1 MTTYDTI
8 FSPISAGRLLDVA
21 TGRGGFIHALIESL
35 NSYDEIIGIDTIAGT
50 EAIFA
55 ETFADKPISYR
66 QMDASTL
73 EFDDASFDT
82 VCIANSLHHMSA
94 PVRVLAE
101 MQRVLKPGGRFII
114 SEMFRDGLTDA
125 QETHALLHHWWAAVD
140 SAEGIVHNETYT
152 KQELVELAQS
162 TKISKWEFHEVAYLD
177 EDPKDEA
184 TIQQLDGI
192 IDRYISKAEN
202 LSNDGTQLIERG
214 QALRRRI
221 HEIGFHGATA
231 LVAIGVKSYR

>member
-1 MTTYDTI
+1 MTTFETI

-21 TGRGGFIHALIESL
+21 TGRGGFIHALVETL
-35 NSYDEIIGIDTIAGT
+35 HSYDEIIGIDTIAGT
-50 EAIFA
+50 EAIFT

-73 EFDDASFDT
+73 EFDDASFGT
-82 VCIANSLHHMSA
+82 VCIANSLHHMPD
-94 PVRVLAE
+94 PVLVLAE

-152 KQELVELAQS
+152 KQELVDLAKG
-162 TKISKWEFHEVAYLD
+162 TEISEWAFHEVAYLD

-184 TIQQLDGI
+184 TIKQLDQI

-202 LSNDGTQLIERG
+202 LSNGGTQLIERG
-214 QALRRRI
+214 QALRTRV

-231 LVAIGVKSYR
+231 LVAIGMK

>member
-1 MTTYDTI
+1 MTSFETI
-8 FSPISAGRLLDVA
+8 FSPISAGRVLDVA

-35 NSYDEIIGIDTIAGT
+35 NSYDEIIGIDTVAGT
-50 EAIFA
+50 EAVFA
-55 ETFADKPISYR
+55 ESFANKPISYR

-73 EFDDASFDT
+73 EFDDVSFDT
-82 VCIANSLHHMSA
+82 VCIANSLHHMLDPI
-94 PVRVLAE
+94 PVLDE

-114 SEMFRDGLTDA
+114 NEMFRDGLTDA

-152 KQELVELAQS
+152 KQELVALAKS
-162 TKISKWEFHEVAYLD
+162 TEIGAWDFHEVAYL
-177 EDPKDEA
+177 EEGPKDEA

-192 IDRYISKAEN
+192 IDGYIEKAEN
-202 LSNDGTQLIERG
+202 LSNGGTQLIERG
-214 QALRRRI
+214 QALRKRV

-231 LVAIGVKSYR
+231 LVAIGIKS

>member
-1 MTTYDTI
+1 MITFETI
-8 FSPISAGRLLDVA
+8 FFPISAGRVLDVA

-35 NSYDEIIGIDTIAGT
+35 SSYDEIIGIDTVAGT

-55 ETFADKPISYR
+55 ESFAEKPISYR

-82 VCIANSLHHMSA
+82 VCIANSLHHL
-94 PVRVLAE
+94 PDPQHVLAE
-101 MQRVLKPGGRFII
+101 MMRVLKPGGRFII

-152 KQELVELAQS
+152 KQELIKLAQG
-162 TKISKWEFHEVAYLD
+162 TAIDTWAFHEVAYLD

-184 TIQQLDGI
+184 TIQQLDQI
-192 IDRYISKAEN
+192 IDRYVEKAEK
-202 LSNDGTQLIERG
+202 LSNGGTQLIERG
-214 QALRRRI
+214 QALRRRV

-231 LVAIGVKSYR
+231 LVAVGIK